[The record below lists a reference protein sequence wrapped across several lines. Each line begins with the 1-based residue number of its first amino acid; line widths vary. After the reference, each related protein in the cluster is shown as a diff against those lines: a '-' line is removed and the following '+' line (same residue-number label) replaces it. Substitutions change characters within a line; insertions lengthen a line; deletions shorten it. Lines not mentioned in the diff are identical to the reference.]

1 VKTRYRFQAGI
12 FHLVLILCGS
22 AERIYAEQDHSS
34 HQMSVSK
41 HGIVMNNNHHNLPW
55 GCQEIS
61 EDIEFEVF
69 AGREYA
75 RLVPGMVFGMSKYE
89 YHVKTCARITVKFTN
104 KDSVRHQ
111 WMVHGLPRKLYPGG
125 MFHLEAMAGQ
135 SVEGTFIV
143 PDANKTYLVHC
154 DMSQHME
161 KGMKGQLIV
170 GSGSGNLW
178 GISGVSSSFR
188 RSDYLPKYSLYFALV
203 ILASGFLFG
212 VYILRRQ

>member
-1 VKTRYRFQAGI
+1 VKTKYSLQAGI
-12 FHLVLILCGS
+12 LLVLLILCTS
-22 AERIYAEQDHSS
+22 TELIHAEQDHSS
-34 HQMSVSK
+34 HKMSVSK
-41 HGIVMNNNHHNLPW
+41 HGIVMNNNHHTLPW
-55 GCQEIS
+55 GCQKIS
-61 EDIEFEVF
+61 EDILFEVV

-75 RLVPGMVFGMSKYE
+75 RSVPGMVFGMSQYE
-89 YHVKTCARITVKFTN
+89 YHVKTCSRITVKFMN

-111 WMVHGLPRKLYPGG
+111 WMVHGLPKKLYPAG

-170 GSGSGNLW
+170 GSGSGDLW
-178 GISGVSSSFR
+178 GISGVSDNFR
-188 RSDYLPKYSLYFALV
+188 RSHYLPEFSAYIALTV
-203 ILASGFLFG
+203 LVSGCLIG
-212 VYILRRQ
+212 VYLLRRN